1 MAQSLILVLLQ
12 KWAGLV
18 YLQNC
23 PVVNSVNDDRGD
35 SCMCRVVDMNVSAE
49 PCTTL
54 LSGTLWT
61 STHKSKLFASE
72 SNTKRIVKENTRA
85 QSNKSVSP

>member
-1 MAQSLILVLLQ
+1 
-12 KWAGLV
+12 
-18 YLQNC
+18 
-23 PVVNSVNDDRGD
+23 
-35 SCMCRVVDMNVSAE
+35 MCHVVDMNVSAE

-61 STHKSKLFASE
+61 STHKSKMFASE